1 MQRSFAPGPKSRFIW
16 LALIAVSL
24 FAPICA
30 SGARAATPV
39 ATDERAASVVGSLTS
54 PKTTPLI
61 PRRLLFGNPDKINVT
76 ISPDGRF
83 LAYAAPVEK
92 EFAVWVGPIDDPQ
105 AARPV
110 TRRAYGGVAHYFWT
124 HTGNH
129 IAYLRDRYGD
139 ERAHLFSVALDTGEI
154 WDLTPT
160 AGVQAR
166 IYGISHKFP
175 DELLVGLNNR
185 DPRYHEIYRI
195 NIKTGE
201 RRLVQKNGRFSSFI
215 TDEDF
220 NVRFAT
226 RTTRDGGSEIL
237 RPTAAGGW
245 EPFAKIPLAD
255 VKTSGFFGFDRTGR
269 VLYQSDSRGRDTS
282 ALTAL
287 NLDTGE
293 QSVIAAD
300 ARADAGGV
308 MVHPT
313 KRTLQAVSFEYEHVE
328 WRILDDSIAPDF
340 EYLRAVGDG
349 DFKVI
354 SQTPDGSIWIVVYIV
369 DDGPARYYR
378 YDRARKEATFLFTH
392 SKALEGL
399 PLAKLRPVVIKSRD
413 GLDLVSYYMLPVGS
427 DKASAGRPAQP
438 LPMVLMVHGGPW
450 SRDTWG
456 YCALCQFLA
465 NRGYAVLRVNFRGS
479 TGFGKAFVNAA
490 NLEWGAKM
498 HDDLIDAVRWAIKQG
513 IADPER
519 VAIYGGSY
527 GGYATLVGLTFTSD
541 TFACGVDVVGPS
553 NLITLLNSLPAYWK
567 PEIEQMVRRM
577 GDHRTEKGRAFL
589 RERSPLTHVER
600 IRKPLLIG
608 HGANDPRVKRAEAEQ
623 IVRAMLKRNLPVT
636 YVLYPDEGHGFNR
649 PQNKRSFLAVAEAFL
664 AKCLGGRHE
673 PVGDDFRGSSITVP
687 VGAEHIPGLVEAFM
701 QSR

>member
-1 MQRSFAPGPKSRFIW
+1 MPP
-16 LALIAVSL
+16 
-24 FAPICA
+24 
-30 SGARAATPV
+30 SGRYVT
-39 ATDERAASVVGSLTS
+39 L
-54 PKTTPLI
+54 
-61 PRRLLFGNPDKINVT
+61 PRHILKLPEGGVH
-76 ISPDGRF
+76 
-83 LAYAAPVEK
+83 
-92 EFAVWVGPIDDPQ
+92 PIDPA

-201 RRLVQKNGRFSSFI
+201 RRLVQKNGRFSGFI

-220 NVRFAT
+220 NVRFAN

-269 VLYQSDSRGRDTS
+269 VLYLADSRGRDTS

-300 ARADAGGV
+300 TRADAGGV

-313 KRTLQAVSFEYEHVE
+313 KRTLQAVSFDYERVE

-349 DFKVI
+349 DFKII

-378 YDRARKEATFLFTH
+378 YDRAGKEATFLFTH

-413 GLDLVSYYMLPVGS
+413 GLDLVSYYMLPVGVTRLVRG
-427 DKASAGRPAQP
+427 ARPNP
-438 LPMVLMVHGGPW
+438 
-450 SRDTWG
+450 
-456 YCALCQFLA
+456 Y
-465 NRGYAVLRVNFRGS
+465 
-479 TGFGKAFVNAA
+479 
-490 NLEWGAKM
+490 
-498 HDDLIDAVRWAIKQG
+498 RW
-513 IADPER
+513 
-519 VAIYGGSY
+519 
-527 GGYATLVGLTFTSD
+527 
-541 TFACGVDVVGPS
+541 C
-553 NLITLLNSLPAYWK
+553 
-567 PEIEQMVRRM
+567 
-577 GDHRTEKGRAFL
+577 
-589 RERSPLTHVER
+589 
-600 IRKPLLIG
+600 
-608 HGANDPRVKRAEAEQ
+608 
-623 IVRAMLKRNLPVT
+623 
-636 YVLYPDEGHGFNR
+636 
-649 PQNKRSFLAVAEAFL
+649 
-664 AKCLGGRHE
+664 
-673 PVGDDFRGSSITVP
+673 
-687 VGAEHIPGLVEAFM
+687 
-701 QSR
+701 